1 MDKKI
6 YYQSNQVLVTSH
18 LLHIK
23 QISYIFFAYL
33 SLLLELAFYKLSRLL
48 YMQVTL
54 LFVSLD

>member
-23 QISYIFFAYL
+23 ADILYFLCL
-33 SLLLELAFYKLSRLL
+33 S
-48 YMQVTL
+48 QPVT
-54 LFVSLD
+54 